1 MKFIGS
7 FLSRKSLRLPCE
19 YILLMASLRSS
30 TSVPYLRE
38 NYTDRYKIPRYLTE
52 FRSIPKSTRWSGQT
66 APILIPPPFTTGRS
80 SLPPLRHWQIIGIL
94 SSRVRI
100 ETQRNI
106 SSTRF
111 AFCSMTFLQFCQPA
125 TKRQAVFQT
134 EAPIDIHS
142 VRSLWP
148 SSNSS
153 KVRGQSCL
161 RSRDNDR
168 SASNFPPVWHVG
180 Q

>member
-38 NYTDRYKIPRYLTE
+38 NFTDRYKIPRYLTE
-52 FRSIPKSTRWSGQT
+52 FRSIPRSTRWFGQT

-80 SLPPLRHWQIIGIL
+80 SLPPLRHWRILGNL
-94 SSRVRI
+94 SSRVQSK
-100 ETQRNI
+100 TLYNI
-106 SSTRF
+106 SPTRF
-111 AFCSMTFLQFCQPA
+111 AFRFTIFLLFRQTA
-125 TKRQAVFQT
+125 TKPASSFHT
-134 EAPIDIHS
+134 EKSTWVHS
-142 VRSLWP
+142 IRTLRT

-161 RSRDNDR
+161 RS
-168 SASNFPPVWHVG
+168 
-180 Q
+180 